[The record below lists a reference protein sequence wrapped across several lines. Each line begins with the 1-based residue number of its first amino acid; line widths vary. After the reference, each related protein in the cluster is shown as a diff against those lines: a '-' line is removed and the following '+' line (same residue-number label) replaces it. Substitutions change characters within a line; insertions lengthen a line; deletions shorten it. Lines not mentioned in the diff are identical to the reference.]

1 MRRINCILALAGIMT
16 WAVLLASCS
25 TDESVFRNDDF
36 TKDQAQM
43 SFADLD
49 GDVMLVKFDH
59 MYSSH
64 HHGQNHEHNL
74 QLSDIQP
81 QWSAARKIEEAGSTI
96 WEVPLA
102 KGYASVIVAGR
113 LNGELIAPVTYPT
126 ASRLLVA
133 KDKITGNV
141 ECQVL
146 TLVGENIEQTH
157 INSLKNLT
165 GYAIVSSQDG
175 TPVRS
180 YKVANGT
187 LQEIVAGTAEL
198 QQQEGDF
205 YCFCFWQEDDCEKPL
220 TKGYKAP
227 DYELGGKTYCS
238 MCDKELD
245 FCECTRC
252 AGCNKL
258 PPFCECYRCGVCGK
272 TKDQCICNEN
282 CTRCYLPRWQCKCTP
297 TTTPTICPR
306 CNTQHTG
313 ECPSTTTPLP
323 GPGCRY
329 GNIYCPGGDN
339 CRCCPICRGVCK
351 CTVCHRDPCVC
362 VTSTH

>member
-1 MRRINCILALAGIMT
+1 MRRINYILALAGIMT
-16 WAVLLASCS
+16 WAVLLVSCS

-36 TKDQAQM
+36 TKGQAQM

-59 MYSSH
+59 ISASH
-64 HHGQNHEHNL
+64 HHGHDHEHDL

-102 KGYASVIVAGR
+102 KEYTSVIVAGR

-126 ASRLLVA
+126 TSRLLIA
-133 KDKITGNV
+133 KDKLTGNV
-141 ECQVL
+141 ECQTL

-165 GYAIVSSQDG
+165 GYAIVSDQNG

-180 YKVANGT
+180 YKVVNGT

-205 YCFCFWQEDDCEKPL
+205 YCFCFWQEDDCERALTRGDVWSGPDPL
-220 TKGYKAP
+220 DDTISTVKICEFCGSFLEFCRCNRCPECGNTP
-227 DYELGGKTYCS
+227 DACTCFTCHICHNTHDKCS
-238 MCDKELD
+238 CNDKCPSCSQPKWG
-245 FCECTRC
+245 CECATQC
-252 AGCNKL
+252 SI
-258 PPFCECYRCGVCGK
+258 CGK
-272 TKDQCICNEN
+272 RHSGSCA
-282 CTRCYLPRWQCKCTP
+282 
-297 TTTPTICPR
+297 TTPATMP
-306 CNTQHTG
+306 
-313 ECPSTTTPLP
+313 
-323 GPGCRY
+323 CRY
-329 GNIYCPGGDN
+329 GNIYCPGGDS
-339 CRCCPICRGVCK
+339 CICCVVCGGICK
-351 CTVCHRDPCVC
+351 CPVCHKDPCEC
-362 VTSTH
+362 RTSTH